1 MAPARDHSS
10 ISRADFS
17 PGPAPPSPLQFSYH
31 YRGCTNAA
39 AAAVKLQDSTILA
52 QPPLNH
58 PLGRLSSPTNYTG
71 GLLSLGSHSILS
83 FKALSESS
91 SSNSSML
98 SFEQDNLKGPHRRKT
113 PAAAVAAGDQEM
125 NCFEI
130 SSCYEQ
136 VAETVRENQR
146 EEEFGWFCSE
156 EIIGGD
162 GGLQK
167 RPNSGAEG
175 MGSKRHCA
183 TTHSKS
189 KSKVNTCKDPQSVAA
204 KNRRERISERLKILQ
219 DLVPNGTKVDLV
231 TMLEKA
237 ISYVKFLQLQVKVLA
252 TDEFWPPDGGKA
264 PELAQVKEAIDAILA
279 SHNGSPS

>member
-98 SFEQDNLKGPHRRKT
+98 SFEQDNLKGPTAGKPGGSGGRRRSRDELLRDLQLLR
-113 PAAAVAAGDQEM
+113 AG
-125 NCFEI
+125 
-130 SSCYEQ
+130 
-136 VAETVRENQR
+136 
-146 EEEFGWFCSE
+146 
-156 EIIGGD
+156 GGD
-162 GGLQK
+162 CEGEPERGGI
-167 RPNSGAEG
+167 RGAEG

-189 KSKVNTCKDPQSVAA
+189 KSKVTTCKDPQSVAA

-279 SHNGSPS
+279 SHNGSSS